1 MISGFR
7 GKLQNP
13 LVKSKGRRKVMKK
26 NSCLM
31 SLVLLLVWML
41 LAACA
46 PMQKTVITD
55 STLPTLKGKWS
66 GWTIFR
72 NYQERALMTT
82 LEIFNDKVPIAGRI
96 VIQNVPAAA
105 RNAIGIP
112 LKDVMADNS
121 IVLKFDDAII
131 TGEGTL
137 RGTNGQNFLELTYY
151 GERQRLDGPFYFYG
165 AAGTM
170 EFTGR

>member
-1 MISGFR
+1 
-7 GKLQNP
+7 
-13 LVKSKGRRKVMKK
+13 MKK
-26 NSCLM
+26 KGCFM
-31 SLVLLLVWML
+31 SMVLLLMWML

-46 PMQKTVITD
+46 PMQKTVITND
-55 STLPTLKGKWS
+55 TLPTLKGKWS
-66 GWTIFR
+66 GWTTFR
-72 NYQERALMTT
+72 NYQERSLMTT

-96 VIQNVPAAA
+96 IIENFPPAA
-105 RNAIGIP
+105 RSMIGIP

-121 IVLKFDDAII
+121 IILKFDDARI
-131 TGEGTL
+131 TGDGTL

-170 EFTGR
+170 EFTRR